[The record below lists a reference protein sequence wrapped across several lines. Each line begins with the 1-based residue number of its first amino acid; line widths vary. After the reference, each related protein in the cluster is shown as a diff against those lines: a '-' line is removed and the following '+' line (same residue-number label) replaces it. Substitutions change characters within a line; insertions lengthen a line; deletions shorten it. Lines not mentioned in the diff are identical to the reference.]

1 VGTVSAGRR
10 RAAAL
15 VVGFALDALVGDPAR
30 GHPVAGFGRLAAG
43 LEQRLWRPR
52 RDVGVAY
59 VALLL
64 TGAGLL
70 SARAGRG
77 LCGASTVIWT
87 TLGGRSLAR
96 AALRMDELLRAGS
109 ISDARA
115 QAPVLVGRDPR
126 SLVAAELARA
136 TVESVAENT
145 ADAVVGP
152 LLWGALAGVPGAAVY
167 RAANTLDAMVGHRSP
182 RYLRFGWASARL
194 DDLLTWPAARLGAII
209 AVLVSPLAGAD
220 GRAALRI
227 LRRDGARHPSPNAG
241 LMEASFAG
249 ALGLRLG
256 GNNDYGTHVE
266 TRPAL
271 GDGRPPGADDIARA
285 VLLSRLVGVASVIAC
300 LLLTGRTLVVDESF
314 MDFVAGD
321 GWSLADRRDVPGVVV
336 LRSLT
341 KAWSLAGLRAGYLLG
356 PPDVV
361 ERLAAHRQPWSVS
374 TAALAAMTECLAD
387 REAPA
392 RLAAEVSA
400 CRRDLC
406 ERLARIP
413 GVTLWPSAANFVL
426 VEVPG
431 RGPAIVDSLASAGIA
446 VRPCASFPGL
456 GEDHIRL
463 AVRSPEEHEV
473 LAGAIALALPANAP
487 MHRGAVP
494 GAPSTAGPRAPVET
508 HA

>member
-30 GHPVAGFGRLAAG
+30 GHPVSGFGRLAAG

-77 LCGASTVIWT
+77 LAGASAVIWT
-87 TLGGRSLAR
+87 TLGGCSLGR

-109 ISDARA
+109 LSDARVH
-115 QAPVLVGRDPR
+115 APVLVGRDPR
-126 SLVAAELARA
+126 SLTAAELARA

-152 LLWGALAGVPGAAVY
+152 LLWGALAGAPGAAVY

-182 RYLRFGWASARL
+182 RYRRFGWAAARL

-256 GNNDYGTHVE
+256 GSNDYGTHVE

-271 GDGRPPGADDIARA
+271 GDGRPPGVDDIARA
-285 VLLSRLVGVASVIAC
+285 VLLSRSVGVASVIAC
-300 LLLTGRTLVVDESF
+300 LLL
-314 MDFVAGD
+314 
-321 GWSLADRRDVPGVVV
+321 
-336 LRSLT
+336 
-341 KAWSLAGLRAGYLLG
+341 
-356 PPDVV
+356 
-361 ERLAAHRQPWSVS
+361 
-374 TAALAAMTECLAD
+374 
-387 REAPA
+387 
-392 RLAAEVSA
+392 
-400 CRRDLC
+400 
-406 ERLARIP
+406 
-413 GVTLWPSAANFVL
+413 
-426 VEVPG
+426 
-431 RGPAIVDSLASAGIA
+431 
-446 VRPCASFPGL
+446 
-456 GEDHIRL
+456 
-463 AVRSPEEHEV
+463 
-473 LAGAIALALPANAP
+473 ALALA
-487 MHRGAVP
+487 
-494 GAPSTAGPRAPVET
+494 
-508 HA
+508 